1 VNLPFEVWIGWRYFR
16 QTKRNGGGPL
26 SFFSLVTTVGIAL
39 GIMVLVT
46 ALSVFN
52 GFEKEVARRML
63 EVVPHVEAL
72 STSTG
77 VSPQAFDEAIR
88 RAAPDAV
95 VATAPVLV
103 GDALAIRGEAMRG
116 ARVRGVDPDAEAT
129 VTALGGSIARDA
141 FQTLKQP
148 GRNVV
153 LGSALAE
160 QLQVQVGDTVV
171 LTALNGPIR
180 ATQKTELRSYTV
192 SGVFS
197 ARHHLF
203 DNGYAFCSLATAKEL
218 FGNAAVQGVE
228 IRIADHRQARSVA
241 QRIASADSVLQL
253 QVPVRVHDWAQ
264 TNRGW
269 HDSLQLQKRMIGLI
283 VSLIIAVAA
292 FNLVS
297 TLVMS
302 VEDKRADIAILR
314 TIGASPASIM
324 LIFMINGAAA
334 GVAGTAAGLGL
345 GLLVTSHITEIVAG
359 IETLVATT
367 ILRSDIYLIDH
378 MPSDPQAGE
387 IAAVAVMSLLLSLF
401 ATLYP
406 SWRASRLHP
415 VDGLRH
421 E

>member
-1 VNLPFEVWIGWRYFR
+1 VNLPFEVWVGWRYFR
-16 QTKRNGGGPL
+16 KTKGHGGGAL
-26 SFFSLVTTVGIAL
+26 SFFSLVTTIGIAL
-39 GIMVLVT
+39 GITVLIT

-72 STSTG
+72 SSSTG
-77 VSPQAFDEAIR
+77 VSPEALEQAVR

-95 VATAPVLV
+95 VATAPLLV

-171 LTALNGPIR
+171 LTALNGPVR
-180 ATQKTELRSYTV
+180 PTQKTELRPYTV
-192 SGVFS
+192 SGVFT

-203 DNGYAFCSLATAKEL
+203 DSGYVFSSLATAKEL
-218 FGNAAVQGVE
+218 FGHTAVQGVE
-228 IRIADHRQARSVA
+228 IRIADHRQAREVA
-241 QRIASADSVLQL
+241 ERIAVAEPVLQL
-253 QVPVRVHDWAQ
+253 QAPVRVHDWTR
-264 TNRGW
+264 TNRAW

-334 GVAGTAAGLGL
+334 GLAGTAAGEGL
-345 GLLVTSHITEIVAG
+345 GLLVTSYITEIVAG

-367 ILRSDIYLIDH
+367 ILRSDIYLIDQ
-378 MPSDPQAGE
+378 MPSDPQAAE
-387 IAAVAVMSLLLSLF
+387 ITAVALMSILLSLC

-406 SWRASRLHP
+406 SWRASRLRP
-415 VDGLRH
+415 VEGLRH

>member
-1 VNLPFEVWIGWRYFR
+1 MNFPFEVWIGWRYFSK
-16 QTKRNGGGPL
+16 TKRRGGGPL

-39 GIMVLVT
+39 GITVLVT

-72 STSTG
+72 SSTG
-77 VSPQAFDEAIR
+77 VAPEALDQAIR

-95 VATAPVLV
+95 IATAPVLV

-116 ARVRGVDPDAEAT
+116 ARVRGVDPDAEAA
-129 VTALGGSIARDA
+129 VTALGGTIARDA
-141 FQTLKQP
+141 FRTLKQP

-160 QLQVQVGDTVV
+160 QLQVRVGDTVV
-171 LTALNGPIR
+171 LTALNGPVT
-180 ATQKTELRSYTV
+180 ATQKTELRPYTV

-197 ARHHLF
+197 ARHYLF

-228 IRIADHRQARSVA
+228 IKVVDQNQARSVA
-241 QRIASADSVLQL
+241 QRIAGAEPVLQL
-253 QVPVRVHDWAQ
+253 SSAVRVQDWTQ
-264 TNRGW
+264 TNRAW
-269 HDSLQLQKRMIGLI
+269 HESLQLQKRMIALI
-283 VSLIIAVAA
+283 MSLIIAVAA

-314 TIGASPASIM
+314 TIGASPVSIM
-324 LIFMINGAAA
+324 LIFMVHGAAA

-367 ILRSDIYLIDH
+367 ILRSDVYLIDQ
-378 MPSDPQAGE
+378 MPSDPQTGE
-387 IAAVAVMSLLLSLF
+387 IMAVALMSILLSLS

-406 SWRASRLHP
+406 SWKASRLRP
-415 VDGLRH
+415 VEGLRH